1 MAMVTEQKKSKGQR
15 FGEALQGV
23 GKSINTGIQ
32 LADKLKTAETQ
43 RDVLNQQK
51 EKLGQDM
58 KVQKSEVMQ
67 KGLGTIASI
76 AKTAAEMP
84 AGKERDFFVNQNLAA
99 LAAGYEAVGAP
110 VPDKSVV
117 AGYTSMYAE
126 KQSKFADLQAS
137 WSKTIKDNP
146 GARTPDQYLQDAYK
160 LLPSLP
166 PEGQA
171 VFSKV
176 FLPNMMEG
184 HQQALLKEE
193 QAGIETEARNRGLVQ
208 TKLVD
213 GKKTFEKVKKGPSE
227 QDKEFFKMDAKSI
240 SAEMESAKDAGKL
253 DETYDRALKLLNQ
266 VSTGKAVGN
275 KPVAELRKF
284 FGDEKF
290 ELLDNILSNVGME
303 TIKTFASEAGA
314 RAIDSEGE
322 RAYLEKTFPST
333 DKTPENNRTIL
344 LIAKGQV
351 AQKKALAEAKNKHFR
366 QFGNLDNFENPLDA
380 TMKVY
385 HPKTFDVKITKE
397 GEIPNGYEKLS
408 SRFGTEEGSKPDK
421 TPSTP
426 GISTLMMEKDGKQME
441 VARTLVEKAKADGWG
456 PVTSQRASTGSR
468 K

>member
-213 GKKTFEKVKKGPSE
+213 GKKTFEKLKPTEKGFTFAQEEFGKAGGQELAEWTGGKQQSTTKNLTLLDSLIGKLEKNDADLTGNLIDYIPVDFIKDTFQGVMNPEALDLRNGVEGIVFQTLRDTLGSQFTEKEGQKLVDVSLNTKLGEEHNVKRLKSTFSYLKSLVDSKQARMKHMQEGKPLFTYKGKTTE
-227 QDKEFFKMDAKSI
+227 QLQ
-240 SAEMESAKDAGKL
+240 AEMTE
-253 DETYDRALKLLNQ
+253 Y
-266 VSTGKAVGN
+266 
-275 KPVAELRKF
+275 
-284 FGDEKF
+284 
-290 ELLDNILSNVGME
+290 I
-303 TIKTFASEAGA
+303 
-314 RAIDSEGE
+314 
-322 RAYLEKTFPST
+322 
-333 DKTPENNRTIL
+333 
-344 LIAKGQV
+344 
-351 AQKKALAEAKNKHFR
+351 
-366 QFGNLDNFENPLDA
+366 
-380 TMKVY
+380 
-385 HPKTFDVKITKE
+385 
-397 GEIPNGYEKLS
+397 NG
-408 SRFGTEEGSKPDK
+408 RIEESKP
-421 TPSTP
+421 
-426 GISTLMMEKDGKQME
+426 EKDKPDSAAARFRTFGSGK
-441 VARTLVEKAKADGWG
+441 K
-456 PVTSQRASTGSR
+456 
-468 K
+468 